1 MPMLNDTFNDL
12 QTTIDNAIRVMNG
25 QAARIDQLIRQCER
39 QRDIIDRQSLRINE
53 LQHQLKEMT
62 DG

>member
-1 MPMLNDTFNDL
+1 MPMLNDTFSDL
-12 QTTIDNAIRVMNG
+12 QTTIDNACQVMRN

-39 QRDIIDRQSLRINE
+39 QRDIIDRQALRINE